1 MFTMMMRNSPYE
13 MPTAVNR
20 GTKEAVE
27 KLNDSIVE
35 LVKVDDSVTI
45 LTTST
50 ENLSSYVNT
59 FIVPSYV
66 F

>member
-1 MFTMMMRNSPYE
+1 